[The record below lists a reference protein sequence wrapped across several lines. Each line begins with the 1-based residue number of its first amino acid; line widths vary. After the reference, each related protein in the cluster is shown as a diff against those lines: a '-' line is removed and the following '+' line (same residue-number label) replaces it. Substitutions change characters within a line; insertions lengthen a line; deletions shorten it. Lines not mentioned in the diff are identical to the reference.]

1 MMTTIQ
7 LKKLEKQFLVL
18 SAVSHRLDVRV
29 ERLEERESFLEWGV
43 GSCMMYDVCVIY
55 IFYVYVL
62 YIKIYIFYKTEKKN
76 ANCLLKIHL

>member
-1 MMTTIQ
+1 MTTIQ

-29 ERLEERESFLEWGV
+29 ERLKERESFLEWGV

-62 YIKIYIFYKTEKKN
+62 YIKIYVFYKTEKKN

>member
-1 MMTTIQ
+1 MTTIQ

-29 ERLEERESFLEWGV
+29 ERLKERESFLEWGV
-43 GSCMMYDVCVIY
+43 GSCMMCVSYEYTY
-55 IFYVYVL
+55 IFYVCVL
-62 YIKIYIFYKTEKKN
+62 YIKIYVFYKTEKKN

>member
-29 ERLEERESFLEWGV
+29 ERLKERESFLEWGV
-43 GSCMMYDVCVIY
+43 GSGVVYDV
-55 IFYVYVL
+55 
-62 YIKIYIFYKTEKKN
+62 
-76 ANCLLKIHL
+76 

>member
-1 MMTTIQ
+1 MTTIQ

-29 ERLEERESFLEWGV
+29 ERLKERESFLEWGV
-43 GSCMMYDVCVIY
+43 GSCMMYMMCVSY

-62 YIKIYIFYKTEKKN
+62 YIKIYVFYKTEKKN